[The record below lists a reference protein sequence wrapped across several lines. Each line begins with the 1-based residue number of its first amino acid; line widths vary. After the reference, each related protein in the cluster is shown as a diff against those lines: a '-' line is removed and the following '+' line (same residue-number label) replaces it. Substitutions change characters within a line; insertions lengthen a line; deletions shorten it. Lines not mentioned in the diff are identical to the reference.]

1 MKITAFN
8 PLIVTK
14 EVDSTIKLFEELGF
28 EKKHLK
34 ENEVNDMD
42 ISTVRMKD
50 SNGFHVDVSKVPV
63 PKDMVVIRMNVDDFE
78 EAKAILVK
86 HGFVNQNAGQTVET
100 SSSRSEFMVSP
111 SGFSIDLVKH
121 VKKEDA

>member
-8 PLIVTK
+8 PLIVTN
-14 EVDSTIKLFEELGF
+14 ESESAIKLFEELGF
-28 EKKHLK
+28 ERKHSK
-34 ENEVNDMD
+34 TIEVSEND
-42 ISTVRMKD
+42 ITSVRMKD

-63 PKDMVVIRMNVDDFE
+63 PKDMTFIRMNVDDFE

-86 HGFVNQNAGQTVET
+86 HGFVNQNAGKTVES

-111 SGFSIDLVKH
+111 SGFAINLVKH
-121 VKKEDA
+121 IRKEEK

>member
-14 EVDSTIKLFEELGF
+14 EADSTIKLFEKLGF

-34 ENEVNDMD
+34 ENEVNDID
-42 ISTVRMKD
+42 VSTVRMKD

-86 HGFVNQNAGQTVET
+86 HGFVNQNAGQKVET
-100 SSSRSEFMVSP
+100 DSSYSEFMVSP
-111 SGFSIDLVKH
+111 SGFAIDLIKH

>member
-14 EVDSTIKLFEELGF
+14 EADSTIKLFEKLGF

-34 ENEVNDMD
+34 ENEVNDID
-42 ISTVRMKD
+42 VSTVRMKD

-86 HGFVNQNAGQTVET
+86 RGFVNQNAGQKVET
-100 SSSRSEFMVSP
+100 DSSYSEFMVSP
-111 SGFSIDLVKH
+111 SGFAIDLIKH